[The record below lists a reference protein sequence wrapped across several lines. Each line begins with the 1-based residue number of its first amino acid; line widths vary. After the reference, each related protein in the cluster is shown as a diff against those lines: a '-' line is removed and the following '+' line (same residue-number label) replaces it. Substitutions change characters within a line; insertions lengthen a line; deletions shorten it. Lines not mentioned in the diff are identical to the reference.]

1 MSVRACILTRMD
13 TKIPPSLRRV
23 TAEQAGVVSRQ
34 QLLRAGVS
42 RTTVDSKHKR
52 GLWQQ
57 IHPGVYGTF
66 TGTAPWE
73 AHLWAAVLYAGPG
86 ALLSHETA
94 AEVLRL
100 TDRRCPVIQVT
111 IPASRR
117 VRPPEGMAI
126 HRSTF
131 DYPAWRPQRGIP
143 PHTFYAETIL
153 DLVAAADN
161 LDDVVAWVSQGIA
174 RNLVSE
180 AQLKSAVA
188 ARRRFRWRAQID
200 EVIEL
205 VAGGSH
211 FPLEFRY
218 DRDVARAHGLP
229 AATKQ
234 ARFAKPDGARGFRDR
249 CYQKYGLIVELDGG
263 EFHPLEQRGRDRLR
277 DNEAAA
283 TTGATLRYQWAD
295 IDRAPCETA
304 GQVYRALRLRGYLGL
319 IRPCSAACRA
329 FAASRPNAS
338 RLSHQVDVLPR

>member
-117 VRPPEGMAI
+117 VRPPEG
-126 HRSTF
+126 
-131 DYPAWRPQRGIP
+131 RPRC
-143 PHTFYAETIL
+143 
-153 DLVAAADN
+153 
-161 LDDVVAWVSQGIA
+161 S
-174 RNLVSE
+174 
-180 AQLKSAVA
+180 
-188 ARRRFRWRAQID
+188 
-200 EVIEL
+200 
-205 VAGGSH
+205 
-211 FPLEFRY
+211 
-218 DRDVARAHGLP
+218 GLP
-229 AATKQ
+229 IA
-234 ARFAKPDGARGFRDR
+234 GAR
-249 CYQKYGLIVELDGG
+249 L
-263 EFHPLEQRGRDRLR
+263 
-277 DNEAAA
+277 
-283 TTGATLRYQWAD
+283 
-295 IDRAPCETA
+295 
-304 GQVYRALRLRGYLGL
+304 
-319 IRPCSAACRA
+319 
-329 FAASRPNAS
+329 SR
-338 RLSHQVDVLPR
+338 